1 MAKKNAYRTE
11 EEEVSYWKTSLDA
24 VLGLLFIVLL
34 ILVLLAMWL
43 VNPEVDDKGL
53 ADSEGTYSSTG
64 TGEYNNHAGE
74 WSSHGRGY
82 TENNNSGGGGGGGG
96 KTDPTEFTGIGFS
109 DYNGSGKCAILVMVR
124 DAETG
129 RLIEEKDVTFTLY
142 NTLTGLTRLYTYYP
156 QQIQYDDFKTT
167 EKGQFFL
174 PEKIT
179 DGTYYFHEMTEP
191 KGYDAAD
198 DTYFTV
204 NRDYDWNEP
213 LNVYIDLMPC
223 QNTIPILLT
232 DSDTGVGVSS
242 SQFQIIAA
250 EDIVTM
256 DGTTRYK
263 KGEVAD
269 TITTDTN
276 GCAES
281 KPLYLGQYIIHQ
293 SATPKGYVMVD
304 DKTVE
309 VAKKD
314 VQKDTTEEL
323 STRQTRVTL
332 TLSDELEANIKLEGV
347 SFELTS
353 DRGDRQRAVTD
364 ENGTISFTG
373 LDKRANYTLKQI
385 TRADDYQLANNPV
398 EFLVDTTGRIESE
411 PNLAVGLTNR
421 TLRMEIT
428 VKDALL
434 AHVVTG
440 HEMTLYNMNGE
451 IVGSW
456 NSAYKNY
463 MFKGLDVGTY
473 IITDNQNP
481 NKRTQI
487 NVVDTVDIQHE
498 VYRIWTNVDTAI
510 VIVVVVSVLLILGIV
525 GWIFHKKRNVRKN
538 TDG

>member
-1 MAKKNAYRTE
+1 MAQKNTYKTE
-11 EEEVSYWKTSLDA
+11 EEEVSYWKTSMDA
-24 VLGLLFIVLL
+24 VMGLLFIVLL

-53 ADSEGTYSSTG
+53 ADSEGTYSDAG
-64 TGEYNNHAGE
+64 AGFENNHAGDE
-74 WSSHGRGY
+74 DYDHDY
-82 TENNNSGGGGGGGG
+82 TINNNSGGGGGSGGD
-96 KTDPTEFTGIGFS
+96 KTDTSDFTGIGFS

-142 NTLTGLTRLYTYYP
+142 NTVTGLTRLYTYYP

-174 PEKIT
+174 PEKIME
-179 DGTYYFHEMTEP
+179 GNYYFHEMTEP
-191 KGYDAAD
+191 TGYDAAD

-204 NRDYDWNEP
+204 DRDYDWNEP

-223 QNTIPILLT
+223 QNTIPIRLT
-232 DSDTGVGVSS
+232 DLDAGMGVSG

-269 TITTDTN
+269 TVTTDAD
-276 GCAES
+276 GRAES
-281 KPLYLGQYIIHQ
+281 KLLYLGQYTIHQ

-309 VAKKD
+309 VEKKD
-314 VQKDTTEEL
+314 IKKDTTEEL
-323 STRQTRVTL
+323 STQQTMVTL
-332 TLSDELEANIKLEGV
+332 TLSDELETNIKLADV
-347 SFELTS
+347 TFELTS
-353 DRGDRQRAVTD
+353 DRGDRQRGVTD

-373 LDKRANYTLKQI
+373 LDKRANYTLKQV
-385 TRADDYQLANNPV
+385 TRSGDYQMAKDPV
-398 EFLVDTTGRIESE
+398 EFSVDVTGRIESE
-411 PNLAVGLTNR
+411 ADLTVDLTNR

-434 AHVVTG
+434 AHTVNG

-456 NSAYKNY
+456 NSANKNY

-473 IITDNQNP
+473 VITDNQNP
-481 NKRTQI
+481 NRRMEV
-487 NVVDTVDIQHE
+487 NVIDTVDIQHE
-498 VYRIWTNVDTAI
+498 TYNIWTNADTVI
-510 VIVVVVSVLLILGIV
+510 VIVAVVSVLLILGFA
-525 GWIFHKKRNVRKN
+525 GWHFYKKRNMRKD